1 MALANLPVE
10 LVRLVVSQACP
21 PDNWGKYWPFVTRS
35 VDDVRDFLALRL
47 VCKDFNNIVL
57 DYFLDESVLLEDL
70 HSACLQHSD
79 PPTPRAVR
87 FCRRLLTRHLQ
98 RSRAAPRGNEVSRA
112 FSAGVTKVVDAA
124 VDALKDGG
132 GGESEERLRDTYTEG
147 MAAAVIG
154 FEGTTKALL
163 QGVAGKEP
171 EVEGEEG
178 EEGGEETEGN
188 GEQMDEDDDDTDYTW
203 TDPLTMALTAAAIL
217 CRVDDMKTLIK
228 KGANAEH
235 EEEDGWLGLPLHGAA
250 MGGNLDAIRLIQ
262 EHTISDHPG
271 IKIDCLHTG
280 NTALHFAAQYGH
292 AEAVQFFL
300 DSDIEPDERNKNAQT
315 PLFLAA
321 GTGHVEA
328 LNKLLDLDYKRAE
341 EKIWEPGASR
351 LSDEEYPSMQDPIVD
366 VDADDYRGRTPM
378 CIAVQRGY
386 YNIVE
391 RLMLRAELDINR
403 RNTEEYGM
411 TYLMIAASKGNQ
423 EIFDHLLGHPTIKK
437 RIKDSSGHSTLKHA
451 AVGGNENIVREV
463 LSWVDAV
470 NLPGAD
476 DSTPIM
482 WAAIRGHESIVQLLI
497 DHGAAVDRV
506 TSQLHLKMM
515 SFLGVL
521 GEPNGDTNANVN
533 DIDDQLIGAVTGQIA
548 VLVGASA
555 LDAVAHGGHVG
566 TMRLLMAQP
575 GVEIDRPDRDG
586 RTPLANAALTGHKGI
601 VKLLLAEGD
610 KVNPEAPDKDGC
622 TPLILAARAG
632 DASVVRVLMEEARVD
647 SSRTDKKGLSA
658 LTHAAEKGHE
668 GVVKILLAAGRL
680 RKEIEDALEAAQTPK
695 IQALLTLYLQKMP
708 EEEKK

>member
-1 MALANLPVE
+1 MTPLANLPVE
-10 LVRLVVSQACP
+10 LVRHVVSQSCP
-21 PDNWGKYWPFVTRS
+21 PDKWGKYWPFVTRS

-57 DYFLDESVLLEDL
+57 DYFLDETVLLEDL
-70 HSACLQHSD
+70 HSACLQRSD

-87 FCRRLLTRHLQ
+87 FCQRLLTRHLQ
-98 RSRAAPRGNEVSRA
+98 RSRAAPRGNELSKA
-112 FSAGVTKVVDAA
+112 FAAGCIKVVDAA
-124 VDALKDGG
+124 VDALKDGDDA
-132 GGESEERLRDTYTEG
+132 ESEVRLRETYTEG

-154 FEGTTKALL
+154 FEGITKALL

-178 EEGGEETEGN
+178 EEAGEKAEGGGEH
-188 GEQMDEDDDDTDYTW
+188 MDENDDDTDYAW
-203 TDPLTMALTAAAIL
+203 TDPLAMALTAAAIL

-228 KGANAEH
+228 KGANAER

-250 MGGNLDAIRLIQ
+250 IGGNLDAIRLIQ
-262 EHTISDHPG
+262 EHTIGSNPG

-280 NTALHFAAQYGH
+280 NTTLHFAAQYGH
-292 AEAVQFFL
+292 AEVVQFCL
-300 DSDIEPDERNKNAQT
+300 DNDFEPDERNKNAQT

-321 GTGHVEA
+321 GTGHVDA

-341 EKIWEPGASR
+341 EKIWGPASR
-351 LSDEEYPSMQDPIVD
+351 LSDEEYIAVQNPIVD
-366 VDADDYRGRTPM
+366 VDADDYRGQTPM

-386 YNIVE
+386 YKIVE
-391 RLMLRAELDINR
+391 RLMCRAELDINR

-411 TYLMIAASKGNQ
+411 TYLMTAASKGYQ

-437 RIKDSSGHSTLKHA
+437 RIKDSSGHSILKHA

-463 LSWVDAV
+463 LSWVVAV

-521 GEPNGDTNANVN
+521 NDPDANGNTNVNVN

-601 VKLLLAEGD
+601 VKLLLAEAD

-632 DASVVRVLMEEARVD
+632 DAGVVRVLMEEARVD

-658 LTHAAEKGHE
+658 LTHAVEKGHE
-668 GVVKILLAAGRL
+668 GVAKILLAAGRS
-680 RKEIEDALEAAQTPK
+680 RKEIEDALEVAQTPK
-695 IQALLTLYLQKMP
+695 VQALLTLYLQKTP
-708 EEEKK
+708 